1 MFHYFHSHPLI
12 VGCSILF
19 TGFGAG
25 FSFNQYF
32 SDSFHK
38 VESIEHGRLSQA
50 VSTLQQEALSK
61 DEAVQTLTSEL
72 SKARENIL
80 ILRNTQGSSNLS
92 CQDVSQKYSS
102 LSADYSQLSGMYR
115 TLQAN
120 NQKAQQNCNVLARI
134 DSLQAHRRSLEDQLN
149 SVIHDV
155 FNPDPESKKREI
167 QVLLSQ
173 NNEQLLNLQQNLSR

>member
-32 SDSFHK
+32 SDHFHK
-38 VESIEHGRLSQA
+38 VESVEHSRLSND
-50 VSTLQQEALSK
+50 VSTLQQEVLSK
-61 DEAVQTLTSEL
+61 DAAIQTLSAEL
-72 SKARENIL
+72 SQARESIL

-115 TLQAN
+115 NLQAN
-120 NQKAQQNCNVLARI
+120 YQKAQQNCNVLGRI
-134 DSLQAHRRSLEDQLN
+134 DFLEKERRSLENQLN
-149 SVIHDV
+149 SIGYDV
-155 FNPDPESKKREI
+155 FDKDPESRKRE
-167 QVLLSQ
+167 VRLLLSQ
-173 NNEQLLNLQQNLSR
+173 NHEQLLNVQQNLSR